1 MVEEGNILQDVKTGE
16 IVESEMSGGNMSRGN
31 DRIPSS
37 VTRRVV

>member
-1 MVEEGNILQDVKTGE
+1 MVEEGNVLQDVKRGE
-16 IVESEMSGGNMSRGN
+16 IVESEMSRGN